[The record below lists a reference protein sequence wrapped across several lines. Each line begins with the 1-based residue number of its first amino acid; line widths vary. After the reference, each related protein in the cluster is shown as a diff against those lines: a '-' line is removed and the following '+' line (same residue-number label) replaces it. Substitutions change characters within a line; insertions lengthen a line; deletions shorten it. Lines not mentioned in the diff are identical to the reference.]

1 MGSWAWGAESRE
13 GMAGPLGR
21 GPGLGRE
28 GRSGKVR
35 GREGRQGRCL
45 LPALPRDVGSGEF
58 LKIAPIVEMCVFCVL
73 G

>member
-1 MGSWAWGAESRE
+1 MGSWAGCAESRE

-35 GREGRQGRCL
+35 GREGETGN
-45 LPALPRDVGSGEF
+45 
-58 LKIAPIVEMCVFCVL
+58 VFVACSA
-73 G
+73 